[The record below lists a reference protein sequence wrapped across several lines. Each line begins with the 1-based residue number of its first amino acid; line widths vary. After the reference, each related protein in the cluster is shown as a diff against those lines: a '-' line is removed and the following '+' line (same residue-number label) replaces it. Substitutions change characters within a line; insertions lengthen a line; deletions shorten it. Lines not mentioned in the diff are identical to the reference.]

1 MSDKKDPKSPNDS
14 KRSSSIE
21 RAIASKGPSAPE
33 SKAPA
38 DAKTTVAPQNPD
50 GDKWAKPE
58 TDKNAGKNVTT
69 SQTPEAADSAK
80 GPKKEQAA
88 DPQKTSGKASGSKVP
103 PPTKTVSKD
112 GPVDKDAKTALG
124 QKDAKPDAAKKGAEK
139 KAAAQPDPEKP
150 AATGAKVPP
159 PAKPAKTKSGR
170 GLAFLSLLLALGA
183 AGGAGYL
190 YYELIYLKPFEK
202 QLAGQMNTVQQ
213 AVQSA
218 TTEAN
223 EGSRELAQQLAGLE
237 ERFATL
243 RGEQSSAIDGAL
255 SEQQQRLESTE
266 RSLIESLNKVANQA
280 PPSQAEWKFAELEY
294 LLRIANH
301 RVLMEQDAD
310 GARRL
315 LETADAIIAELDD
328 FGLHDVRVQLA
339 DEILSLKRLGKND
352 VQGLFLRLEAVKR
365 GLDGLPLRVP
375 EFLNN
380 PPTDVAAE
388 GAQERGPLA
397 ALAESMGTFLQF
409 RELETKIK
417 PLLAPDEISYLELN
431 LRLMLEQAQLGALRG
446 QPDVFEQSL
455 DNAMDWLTK
464 YMDADTQAVEE
475 MVSELA
481 SLREIS
487 VLRELPDISGSLRAL
502 LATERTAS

>member
-1 MSDKKDPKSPNDS
+1 MSDKKDPKTPDEP

-21 RAIASKGPSAPE
+21 RAVASKGASGSEAPATASGKSSPAPE
-33 SKAPA
+33 K
-38 DAKTTVAPQNPD
+38 PQA
-50 GDKWAKPE
+50 DKWAKPPAGE
-58 TDKNAGKNVTT
+58 NADKGVTT
-69 SQTPEAADSAK
+69 S
-80 GPKKEQAA
+80 
-88 DPQKTSGKASGSKVP
+88 KTSAPASAPAAAAPKAAGAASTAAAGATAAAPAGS
-103 PPTKTVSKD
+103 TKT
-112 GPVDKDAKTALG
+112 DKDAGGAGAKSESKTA
-124 QKDAKPDAAKKGAEK
+124 AAKA
-139 KAAAQPDPEKP
+139 DPAKI
-150 AATGAKVPP
+150 ATADSKTPP
-159 PAKPAKTKSGR
+159 PAKPEQAQGGKPKSGR

-202 QLAGQMNTVQQ
+202 QLAGQMSTVQQ
-213 AVQSA
+213 AVQTA
-218 TTEAN
+218 TSEAS

-255 SEQQQRLESTE
+255 SAQQQRLESTE
-266 RSLIESLNKVANQA
+266 RSLMESLNKVANQA
-280 PPSQAEWKFAELEY
+280 PPSEAQWKLAELEY

-352 VQGLFLRLEAVKR
+352 VQGLFLRLESVKR

-380 PPTDVAAE
+380 PPTETASAE
-388 GAQERGPLA
+388 GQERGPLA

-446 QPDVFEQSL
+446 QTDVFEQSL

-464 YMDADTQAVEE
+464 YMDADTEAVEE

-481 SLREIS
+481 ALREIS
-487 VLRELPDISGSLRAL
+487 VVRELPDISGSLRAL